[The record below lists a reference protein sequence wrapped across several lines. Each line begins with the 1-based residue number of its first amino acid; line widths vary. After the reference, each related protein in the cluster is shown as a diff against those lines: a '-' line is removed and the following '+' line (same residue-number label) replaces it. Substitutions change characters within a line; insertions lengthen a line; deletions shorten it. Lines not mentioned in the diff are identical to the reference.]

1 LLDCSTSLHRGGR
14 MPPPCSVRVT
24 SPRSV
29 AACPCPR
36 SSVALA
42 SVLSRLHMR
51 VCEVL
56 HTAPGKMWHLG
67 MPNCMS
73 LAQTRTPP
81 ERPCRGSRRGLGN
94 PRVSQQLSGSLEGP
108 LRLSGLFGKAPA
120 CRTRGFFCS
129 PVFAP
134 DATRNG
140 NIKLATGGLRDGK
153 PRRHR
158 PSHSRRG
165 RYRDLRRSPTTSGCS
180 VKYEG
185 VVGKLAGSALAF
197 IIMWCGL
204 IPRSNEGTRALVG
217 EAAHTPK
224 IPVAMTAAAT
234 ANKVTLRI

>member
-185 VVGKLAGSALAF
+185 VVGKL
-197 IIMWCGL
+197 CGRQCSG
-204 IPRSNEGTRALVG
+204 IHHYV
-217 EAAHTPK
+217 
-224 IPVAMTAAAT
+224 V
-234 ANKVTLRI
+234 RINPPI